1 VSSAGDVAAMM
12 GHSVLTSKLEAEV
25 ELLERHVMMLD
36 AIKRHEP
43 IGIIRLSE
51 LLDIPQHKVR
61 YSLRILEQEGLI
73 NPSPEGAV
81 TTERLDEFYERVVEI
96 LDRMEATVSKLK
108 GELEEESKRN
118 VKD

>member
-1 VSSAGDVAAMM
+1 MKGKSI
-12 GHSVLTSKLEAEV
+12 LTNKIESEI
-25 ELLERHVMMLD
+25 ELLERHVKMLN
-36 AIKRHEP
+36 AIMDHEP

-81 TTERLDEFYERVVEI
+81 TTEKLQSFFAELKDILLHMDE
-96 LDRMEATVSKLK
+96 TVNALRIS
-108 GELEEESKRN
+108 LETVGSETKKFN
-118 VKD
+118 K

>member
-1 VSSAGDVAAMM
+1 MKGKSI
-12 GHSVLTSKLEAEV
+12 LTNKIESEI
-25 ELLERHVMMLD
+25 ELLERHVKMLN
-36 AIKRHEP
+36 AIMDHEP

-81 TTERLDEFYERVVEI
+81 TTEKLQTFFTDLKDILVHMDETVNALRISLETVVSE
-96 LDRMEATVSKLK
+96 TKK
-108 GELEEESKRN
+108 FNK
-118 VKD
+118 

>member
-1 VSSAGDVAAMM
+1 MKGKSI
-12 GHSVLTSKLEAEV
+12 LTNKIESEI
-25 ELLERHVMMLD
+25 ELLERHVKMLN
-36 AIKRHEP
+36 AIMQHEP

-81 TTERLDEFYERVVEI
+81 TTEKLQTFFVDLKDILHHMDE
-96 LDRMEATVSKLK
+96 TVNALRISLE
-108 GELEEESKRN
+108 GEGFETKKFN
-118 VKD
+118 K

>member
-1 VSSAGDVAAMM
+1 MKGKSI
-12 GHSVLTSKLEAEV
+12 LTNKIESEI
-25 ELLERHVMMLD
+25 ELLERHVKMLN
-36 AIKRHEP
+36 AIMEHEP

-81 TTERLDEFYERVVEI
+81 TTEKMQTFFADLKDILQHMDETVNALRTSLEAQKYEAKKI
-96 LDRMEATVSKLK
+96 NK
-108 GELEEESKRN
+108 
-118 VKD
+118 

>member
-1 VSSAGDVAAMM
+1 MKGKSI
-12 GHSVLTSKLEAEV
+12 LTNKIESEI
-25 ELLERHVMMLD
+25 ELLERHVKMLN
-36 AIKRHEP
+36 AIMEHEP

-81 TTERLDEFYERVVEI
+81 TTEKLQTFFEDLKDILQHMDETVNALRTSLEGQAYEAKKI
-96 LDRMEATVSKLK
+96 NK
-108 GELEEESKRN
+108 
-118 VKD
+118 